1 MAGHHHSHGHG
12 DAHGH
17 SHGAG
22 GNWPFV
28 VGMAIN
34 LAFVAVEAVF
44 GLIAE
49 STALLADA
57 GHNLGDVLALGLAW
71 AGRVL
76 AQRLPSRQFTYG
88 LRGSSILA
96 ALVNAMTLMLVTG
109 AIAWEAIQRL
119 HAPVEVASRTVIVVA
134 LCGIFVNGASALLF
148 LRDRAHD
155 INVRAAFLHLAVD
168 ALVSLGVVLVGVGVL
183 STGWTWL
190 DPAASLVISAIIIA
204 GTWGLLRDTLRL
216 SLHAVPPHVDAEAVR
231 GYLVATS
238 GVAEIHDL
246 HIWGMST
253 TETALTVHLVM
264 PQGHPGDGVLAQLCH
279 ELHER
284 FRIGHATI
292 QIETGDKAHPCAL
305 APDQVV

>member
-1 MAGHHHSHGHG
+1 MV
-12 DAHGH
+12 GH
-17 SHGAG
+17 SHRAHDHPHDQAHGSG
-22 GNWPFV
+22 GHWPFV
-28 VGMAIN
+28 VGMSLN
-34 LAFVAVEAVF
+34 LAFVGVEAVF
-44 GLIAE
+44 GLLAE

-71 AGRVL
+71 GGRVL

-96 ALVNAMTLMLVTG
+96 ALFNAMLLMLVTG

-119 HAPVEVASRTVIVVA
+119 QSPVEVAGKTVIVVA
-134 LCGIFVNGASALLF
+134 LCGILVNGASALLF
-148 LRDRAHD
+148 LRDQAHD
-155 INVRAAFLHLAVD
+155 LNVRAAFLHLATD

-190 DPAASLVISAIIIA
+190 DPAASLVIAAIIIA

-216 SLHAVPPHVDAEAVR
+216 SLHAVPPHVNADAVR
-231 GYLVATS
+231 DHLVAMA

-264 PQGHPGDGVLAQLCH
+264 PAGHPGDGILAQLCR

-292 QIETGDKAHPCAL
+292 QVETGEHPCAL